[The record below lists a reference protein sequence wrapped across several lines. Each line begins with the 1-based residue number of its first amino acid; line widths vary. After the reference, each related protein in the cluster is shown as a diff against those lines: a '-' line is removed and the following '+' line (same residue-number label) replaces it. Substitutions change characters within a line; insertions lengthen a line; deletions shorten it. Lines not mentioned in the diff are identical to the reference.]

1 MGATSPSSSQPR
13 KQRLAYYIA
22 PLHIRHK
29 FFNAKLA
36 PELAREL
43 GVKRLPIR
51 KEDVVRVVR
60 GDWAGHEGKV
70 LDVDLRKVRIYVEG
84 VTIKKADG
92 TPVPYP
98 IHPSKVM
105 IIKLGKVDKVRE
117 KLIERRKAEEVK
129 SSG

>member
-1 MGATSPSSSQPR
+1 MNPPSSQPR
-13 KQRLAYYIA
+13 RQRFAYYAA

-36 PELAREL
+36 SELAKEL
-43 GVKRLPIR
+43 GIKRLPIR

-70 LDVDLRKVRIYVEG
+70 LDIDLRKVRIYVEG

-98 IHPSKVM
+98 IHPSKVV

-117 KLIERRKAEEVK
+117 KLIERRKTKEVK

>member
-1 MGATSPSSSQPR
+1 MGTRSSQPR
-13 KQRLAYYIA
+13 KQRLAYYTA

-36 PELAREL
+36 PELAKEL
-43 GVKRLPIR
+43 GVKRLPVR
-51 KEDVVRVVR
+51 KDDVVRILR

-70 LDVDLRKVRIYVEG
+70 IDVDLRRVRIHVEG
-84 VTIKKADG
+84 VTVKRADG

-98 IHPSKVM
+98 IHPSKVV
-105 IIKLGKVDKVRE
+105 IIKLGKADKVRE
-117 KLIERRKAEEVK
+117 KIIRRRKAGEVK

>member
-1 MGATSPSSSQPR
+1 VSTRSSQPR
-13 KQRLAYYIA
+13 KQRLAYYTA

-36 PELAREL
+36 PELAKEL
-43 GVKRLPIR
+43 GVKRLPVC
-51 KEDVVRVVR
+51 KDDVVRILR

-70 LDVDLRKVRIYVEG
+70 IDVDLKRVRIYVEG

-105 IIKLGKVDKVRE
+105 IIKLGRVDDVR
-117 KLIERRKAEEVK
+117 KKIIERRRKAGEVK
-129 SSG
+129 SGG